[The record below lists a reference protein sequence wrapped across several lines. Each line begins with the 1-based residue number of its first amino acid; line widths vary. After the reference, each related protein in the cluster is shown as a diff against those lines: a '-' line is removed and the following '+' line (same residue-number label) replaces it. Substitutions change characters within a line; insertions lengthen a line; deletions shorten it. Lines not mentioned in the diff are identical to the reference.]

1 MQGIVKVCSK
11 IVGTPLNDLQ
21 DLYKVLEEGES
32 HSGWPQ
38 SSLVGWIYAAAIRAQ
53 SVTNHDAEQTG
64 KKTGNLSQLLSPLL
78 YPVNSILNYVFLWL
92 CLLLV
97 CD

>member
-53 SVTNHDAEQTG
+53 SVTMQNKQE
-64 KKTGNLSQLLSPLL
+64 KKLVI
-78 YPVNSILNYVFLWL
+78 YPNCYHHYYTL
-92 CLLLV
+92 
-97 CD
+97 